1 MLAKTKILT
10 ISRDP
15 ALVTLLQQELND
27 DKYEVVNTERSGIYL
42 RDVLEAEQ
50 PAFIVLDIVMPTL
63 DGIGTCL
70 QLRQWTQT
78 PIMMLSTWNTDDG
91 QVRGLN
97 LGSDS
102 YLTEPF
108 GIDVLKERIEDT
120 LQRATVT
127 ADPIYT
133 IRISKN

>member
-1 MLAKTKILT
+1 MLAKTKVLT

-15 ALVTLLQQELND
+15 VLVTLLQKELND
-27 DKYEVVNTERSGIYL
+27 GKYEIVNTEHTGLPL
-42 RDVLEAEQ
+42 RDVLRAEQ
-50 PAFIVLDIVMPTL
+50 PEFIVLDIVMPTL

-78 PIMMLSTWNTDDG
+78 PIVMLSTWSTGDG
-91 QVRGLN
+91 MVRGLN

-108 GIDVLKERIEDT
+108 GIDELKKRIEGT
-120 LQRATVT
+120 LIRSTVT
-127 ADPIYT
+127 AEPLYN
-133 IRISKN
+133 IRVSNN